1 MDFAIKKKGKAQNLL
16 KDCYVVTTGK
26 KLKAFSLVERADR
39 KSNLKFHICYNGK
52 YFVNKKMHIKYNP
65 TLKQI

>member
-26 KLKAFSLVERADR
+26 KLKAFSLVERADGAP
-39 KSNLKFHICYNGK
+39 KNVTQK
-52 YFVNKKMHIKYNP
+52 
-65 TLKQI
+65 

>member
-26 KLKAFSLVERADR
+26 KLKAFSLVERADGA
-39 KSNLKFHICYNGK
+39 SVTM
-52 YFVNKKMHIKYNP
+52 VNI
-65 TLKQI
+65 L